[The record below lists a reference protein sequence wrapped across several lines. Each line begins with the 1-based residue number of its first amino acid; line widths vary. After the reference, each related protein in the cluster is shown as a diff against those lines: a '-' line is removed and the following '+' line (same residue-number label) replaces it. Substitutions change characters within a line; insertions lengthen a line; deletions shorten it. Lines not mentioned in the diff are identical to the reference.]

1 MFYQVM
7 IEIAEKSS
15 KTGKRELFE
24 LDKNDLVE
32 IEADVVIPFLKK
44 ESFQFDGYFINPADI
59 KRLLIKETKESV
71 KVYSEYENNDNI
83 RRSIIM
89 YISPSDIVSFDKYTK
104 DITKDVMASAK
115 QKLSLQTRSSS
126 TMKAKNDIDKT
137 SIFVVH
143 GHDDLAKTTVARFL
157 EKLGFTAI
165 ILHEQPSA
173 GRTIIEKIE
182 AYSNVGFAIVIYTPD
197 DIGAIADKKP
207 DLKPRARQ
215 NVVFEHGYLI
225 GKLGRNNVC
234 ALLKGDIEK
243 PSDISGI
250 VYVNFD
256 VRGAWQTEL
265 AKEMLNAGYK
275 IDLNLLLK

>member
-7 IEIAEKSS
+7 IEIAETSS
-15 KTGKRELFE
+15 KTGKRQLFE
-24 LDKNDLVE
+24 LDKDDLAK
-32 IEADVVIPFLKK
+32 IETDVVIPFLKN
-44 ESFQFDGYFINPADI
+44 ETFQFDGYFINPGDV

-71 KVYSEYENNDNI
+71 KVYSEYENNNMPPN
-83 RRSIIM
+83 IIM
-89 YISPSDIVSFDKYTK
+89 YVSPSAIVSYDKYTK
-104 DITKDVMASAK
+104 DITKDVLASAK
-115 QKLSLQTRSSS
+115 QKLLPSTRSSS
-126 TMKAKNDIDKT
+126 DMKTKNDVDKT

-143 GHDDLAKTTVARFL
+143 GRDELAKTTVARFL

-197 DIGAIADKKP
+197 DVGAKEDKKP

-256 VRGAWQTEL
+256 DRGAWNTEV
-265 AKEMLNAGYK
+265 AKEMLSAGYK
-275 IDLNLLLK
+275 LDFNRLLT